1 MKKQVPHWTCV
12 YEFSDWEAPAM
23 PYTSNPFAPKARKKA
38 TNLVKRGVKIAEV
51 ARQYGVHRSTVGR
64 WMKRA
69 TKHSLEFIETI
80 SSAPQHQ
87 STALSQ
93 EIVNRIIQIRKE
105 HNRCAVIVHAKM
117 KAEGYSVSV
126 SSVKRVIKRH
136 RLTRKNLHEWHW
148 PDSEGLLQ
156 RIQEH

>member
-1 MKKQVPHWTCV
+1 
-12 YEFSDWEAPAM
+12 M

-136 RLTRKNLHEWHW
+136 RLTRKNLHE
-148 PDSEGLLQ
+148 
-156 RIQEH
+156 